1 MKNPNL
7 WVRVFILSSGEPLAV
22 GQVIGSSPISSTK
35 KNTHPNGWV
44 FFFWYGFFFL
54 ISSTHKL
61 NRVSHPRRDIL
72 LLMFSIYARPVMQ
85 IQTKNSLC
93 SVEAAQAEIF
103 VN

>member
-1 MKNPNL
+1 MLAGVDLLGKKCKPNP
-7 WVRVFILSSGEPLAV
+7 
-22 GQVIGSSPISSTK
+22 
-35 KNTHPNGWV
+35 
-44 FFFWYGFFFL
+44 
-54 ISSTHKL
+54 ISSTHKR